1 MDIKIQILGI
11 FPSLMNNKDKI
22 FFKILNGKL
31 YSLNDCIKDNIIIP
45 FFLQINQEK
54 KLSSLKID
62 IFLCSK
68 FKNTVSEIAN
78 ASFEPF
84 NNETKWITMNNGI
97 KKRFS
102 TYRLKIRCCFS
113 FVSPLLMKKHKYC
126 NSMEHSNKEN
136 SELMY
141 SLNDDFEKK
150 FNIKKENKKNLISIT
165 TASKKKMKNFSIK
178 EEKGNNSSFLS
189 DSLTNK
195 KLLDYEKNIPFLEK
209 NLMRTEENQMTQD
222 INIADIQ
229 NEENINKK
237 KEKKLS
243 DAISDN
249 SDNNKDLLI
258 PHNKEISIRKIFEQN
273 KIDLYLLYDDD
284 YLKNIQSETKENLK
298 LEVDMILEKLFELS
312 QCYHKAVFKKIE
324 RYNYYKNQYNLWIK
338 DYLNIKKLENKLK
351 IKVKKKGNKIDINNK
366 SVFEIFNLESNL
378 IKLAGSWNSN
388 QNETKAKIF
397 EIFCNIILKHNNV
410 LNKKTLNISQLNFIL
425 KNVKLYQSNQ
435 NQHNKKKEIPN
446 QFPTKRKKT
455 NKSKN

>member
-1 MDIKIQILGI
+1 MT
-11 FPSLMNNKDKI
+11 KD
-22 FFKILNGKL
+22 
-31 YSLNDCIKDNIIIP
+31 
-45 FFLQINQEK
+45 
-54 KLSSLKID
+54 
-62 IFLCSK
+62 
-68 FKNTVSEIAN
+68 T
-78 ASFEPF
+78 
-84 NNETKWITMNNGI
+84 
-97 KKRFS
+97 
-102 TYRLKIRCCFS
+102 
-113 FVSPLLMKKHKYC
+113 
-126 NSMEHSNKEN
+126 
-136 SELMY
+136 
-141 SLNDDFEKK
+141 
-150 FNIKKENKKNLISIT
+150 
-165 TASKKKMKNFSIK
+165 
-178 EEKGNNSSFLS
+178 
-189 DSLTNK
+189 
-195 KLLDYEKNIPFLEK
+195 
-209 NLMRTEENQMTQD
+209 
-222 INIADIQ
+222 NIADIQ
-229 NEENINKK
+229 NDDNYIKK

-351 IKVKKKGNKIDINNK
+351 IKVKKKGNKIDVNNK

>member
-1 MDIKIQILGI
+1 
-11 FPSLMNNKDKI
+11 
-22 FFKILNGKL
+22 
-31 YSLNDCIKDNIIIP
+31 
-45 FFLQINQEK
+45 
-54 KLSSLKID
+54 
-62 IFLCSK
+62 
-68 FKNTVSEIAN
+68 
-78 ASFEPF
+78 
-84 NNETKWITMNNGI
+84 
-97 KKRFS
+97 
-102 TYRLKIRCCFS
+102 
-113 FVSPLLMKKHKYC
+113 
-126 NSMEHSNKEN
+126 MEHSNKEN
-136 SELMY
+136 SEFMY
-141 SLNDDFEKK
+141 SLNDDLEKK

-209 NLMRTEENQMTQD
+209 NLMRTEENQITQD

-229 NEENINKK
+229 NDENISKK

-324 RYNYYKNQYNLWIK
+324 R
-338 DYLNIKKLENKLK
+338 
-351 IKVKKKGNKIDINNK
+351 
-366 SVFEIFNLESNL
+366 
-378 IKLAGSWNSN
+378 
-388 QNETKAKIF
+388 
-397 EIFCNIILKHNNV
+397 
-410 LNKKTLNISQLNFIL
+410 
-425 KNVKLYQSNQ
+425 
-435 NQHNKKKEIPN
+435 
-446 QFPTKRKKT
+446 
-455 NKSKN
+455 